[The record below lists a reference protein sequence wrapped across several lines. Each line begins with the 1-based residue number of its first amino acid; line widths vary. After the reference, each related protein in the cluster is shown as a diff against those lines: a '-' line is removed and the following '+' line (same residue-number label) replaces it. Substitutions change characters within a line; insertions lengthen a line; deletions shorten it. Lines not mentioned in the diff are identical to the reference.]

1 MGTHF
6 SNKIHNIIM
15 YKIHGSRLISKH
27 KKTFQVRLDNLFVMC
42 VCFVAS
48 KKSCSKY
55 IDFITKT
62 RGWLHA
68 GWMPLSLQICPAIL
82 VGVPASLME
91 YRLLKYEPV
100 LLSIH
105 LQAFGFLLTPPA
117 EHEDEIKFLLYLFT
131 LRCIRGSLNEI
142 HWCYFT
148 VLYFLLRDG

>member
-1 MGTHF
+1 M
-6 SNKIHNIIM
+6 
-15 YKIHGSRLISKH
+15 
-27 KKTFQVRLDNLFVMC
+27 
-42 VCFVAS
+42 CFVVS
-48 KKSCSKY
+48 KKPCSKY

-131 LRCIRGSLNEI
+131 LRCIRGSLNAI
-142 HWCYFT
+142 LWCYFAI
-148 VLYFLLRDG
+148 LYFLIKRWWKRNMFPLLISKLKFTSFRWKQFYIYLCFLLCCTK